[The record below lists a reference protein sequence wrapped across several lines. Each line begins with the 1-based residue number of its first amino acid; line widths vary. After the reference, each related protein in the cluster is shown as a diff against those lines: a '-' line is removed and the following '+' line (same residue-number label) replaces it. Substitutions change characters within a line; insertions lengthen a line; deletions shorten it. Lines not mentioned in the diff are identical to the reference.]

1 MMPNFAVR
9 AAVVFAIAV
18 TATATSAD
26 PRDSDE
32 RECPAEVRGVR
43 ITSTAMN
50 GGVVFTF
57 TARRA
62 TQVPALRILLREAA
76 TLIEQQ
82 TKLAALHPDPDIMP
96 GSDNDGLVPALDIS
110 VKNSHLGAIVT
121 VRPEEK
127 AQMNLLRIG
136 ARNFELFWSTHD
148 CVAVDLNAEKASAS
162 SLRRVARSTDAS
174 ARVPGHAL

>member
-9 AAVVFAIAV
+9 AALVFAIAL
-18 TATATSAD
+18 TTSPVGAD
-26 PRDSDE
+26 PMDSDE

-43 ITSTAMN
+43 ITSAAMN

-62 TQVPALRILLREAA
+62 TQVPALRSLLREAA
-76 TLIEQQ
+76 VIIEQH
-82 TKLAALHPDPDIMP
+82 TKIAALHPDPDVMP

-110 VKNSHLGAIVT
+110 VKNSNTGVIVT

-127 AQMNLLRIG
+127 SQMNLLRIG
-136 ARNFELFWSTHD
+136 ARNFELFWSTHR
-148 CVAVDLNAEKASAS
+148 CVAVDLNAEKASVS
-162 SLRRVARSTDAS
+162 SPRRVARSTDVS
-174 ARVPGHAL
+174 ARALSRAL